1 MTWQSAAHA
10 KFSVFLISLRT
21 FTHLQCDSRVD
32 FSSDLETVEKITEL
46 KMEAKMWL
54 VVVYCLVGISQSIV
68 LGSPNLAVAPLS
80 RIAFG
85 SCANQSAPQPIW
97 DAISRFNPHLFIWLG
112 DNIYADEKLAAK
124 IIGKE
129 RTVGPWKNTQR
140 FLPVSDKE
148 MKFKYDQAKT
158 NPGYAWL
165 RSKTQV
171 IGTWDDHD
179 YGLNDAGK
187 EYPNKAISQKLMLDF
202 LDEASN
208 SPRRKQAGVYASYL
222 FGPVGKQI
230 KVILL
235 DTRYHRD
242 SLFSNGE
249 MLGETQWTWLEKELK
264 GNGAQI
270 TIIASSIQVVSNF
283 SAVVQPLFHV
293 ESWTHFPKER
303 DRLFK
308 LIADSN
314 QTGVIFIS
322 GDIHFGEITRYDC
335 GVGYPLYDITSSG
348 LTQAVEYA
356 VPPSMSFLV
365 RVAALLTPSTMR
377 VFGKHCRYKSCV
389 YGKPNFGAIQI
400 DWNANPVVIKVEV
413 RDVHGEPVMDA
424 HILLSELQNGV
435 LRKTNL
441 KVGEIRHHCS
451 LEMDLPWRV
460 RYRLAATFYG
470 MIAVILF
477 LALALL
483 VVLAMAVYKFF
494 LQKAKTE

>member
-230 KVILL
+230 KV
-235 DTRYHRD
+235 
-242 SLFSNGE
+242 
-249 MLGETQWTWLEKELK
+249 
-264 GNGAQI
+264 
-270 TIIASSIQVVSNF
+270 VSNF

-389 YGKPNFGAIQI
+389 YVSGKPNFGAIQI